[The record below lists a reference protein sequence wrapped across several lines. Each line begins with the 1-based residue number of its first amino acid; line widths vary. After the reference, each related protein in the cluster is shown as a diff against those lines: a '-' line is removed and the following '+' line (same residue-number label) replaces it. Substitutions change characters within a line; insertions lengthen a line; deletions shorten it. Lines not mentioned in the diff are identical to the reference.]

1 MTGSWLFCQEKVL
14 DAGYASKQLL
24 RFLLKQV
31 NEKAESSAKVW
42 VSKAGVLKGGS
53 QTEWIICFKLLNNLW
68 FRREFFLI
76 VCVIHSKFHFYRIYH
91 CKIRKKLLIELS
103 FTYLLYGRE
112 EKIELHGTFGYVILY
127 NVTNEIRQTMHSHLN
142 RLSWHEIVGTFCKDH
157 SMEFAESN
165 ISNISSIFRGIILN
179 LLTGLLLTRQIIL

>member
-76 VCVIHSKFHFYRIYH
+76 VCVIHSKFHFYQIYH
-91 CKIRKKLLIELS
+91 CKIRKTSHWFAFNSTDYFIGGWFKRLAEGQS
-103 FTYLLYGRE
+103 RM
-112 EKIELHGTFGYVILY
+112 ILPARKRNFEFVY
-127 NVTNEIRQTMHSHLN
+127 RASANHKWQPQWQTNVTFLRKNTM
-142 RLSWHEIVGTFCKDH
+142 
-157 SMEFAESN
+157 
-165 ISNISSIFRGIILN
+165 
-179 LLTGLLLTRQIIL
+179 LTRLKTNLEDPKSFIESIQIKIR